1 MGLEDRT
8 EELKIGVIKEENEY
22 LSSLGKVED
31 EVAISLWRE
40 VCEQLNNYLLTL

>member
-8 EELKIGVIKEENEY
+8 EDLRIGVVEEENEFF
-22 LSSLGKVED
+22 SKLGKAGD

-40 VCEQLNNYLLTL
+40 V